1 MLTTRA
7 PSHAR
12 RAVVLMGARAGVDLS
27 TLGVGKPGPGGAEV
41 GVPPPSAH
49 QAKHRASLAY
59 AAR

>member
-49 QAKHRASLAY
+49 QA
-59 AAR
+59 